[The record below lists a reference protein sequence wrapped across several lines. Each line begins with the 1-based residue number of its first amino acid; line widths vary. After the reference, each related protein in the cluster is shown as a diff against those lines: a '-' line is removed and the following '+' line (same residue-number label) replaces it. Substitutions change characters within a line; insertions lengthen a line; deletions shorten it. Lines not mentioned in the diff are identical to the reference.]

1 MNDAKDNMFAT
12 GHAADVDAALA
23 QLTLV
28 IPVGPGDT
36 LAPELRLQLCDLP
49 PHTCLRVVCARET
62 DATLLRAAMAVGKRP
77 SNWEI
82 LIAPAGRATQQNF
95 GARGAGTAYL
105 WFLHADSRLA
115 GNTLAALARFVAS
128 EERAMGYFD
137 LRFLDDGPRLVRLN
151 ELGAWVRS
159 HWLGLPFG
167 DQGLVLPR
175 VAFED
180 LGGFA
185 TRLPSGEDHD
195 LVLRARRAG
204 LPVRPLRAIVYT
216 SARKYAERG
225 WWRTTREHLVA
236 TCRQAHRFSRVL
248 RTPEGA

>member
-1 MNDAKDNMFAT
+1 MRLT
-12 GHAADVDAALA
+12 WTLRLPAL
-23 QLTLV
+23 TV
-28 IPVGPGDT
+28 VVPVGPGDT

-49 PHTCLRVVCARET
+49 AQTRLRVVCAHAS
-62 DATLLRAAMAVGKRP
+62 DATRLRAAMAVAQRRP
-77 SNWEI
+77 SWEI

-95 GARGAGTAYL
+95 GARERRHRATCGSCTPIRVLQATRCLPWRAFWHG
-105 WFLHADSRLA
+105 DEC
-115 GNTLAALARFVAS
+115 AL
-128 EERAMGYFD
+128 GYFD

-175 VAFED
+175 AAFER
-180 LGGFA
+180 LGGFDVRA
-185 TRLPSGEDHD
+185 ALGRRPRPGLARAPRGPARPAAAARL
-195 LVLRARRAG
+195 L
-204 LPVRPLRAIVYT
+204 YT

-236 TCRQAHRFSRVL
+236 TCRQAHRFSRVP
-248 RTPEGA
+248 RTSEGE